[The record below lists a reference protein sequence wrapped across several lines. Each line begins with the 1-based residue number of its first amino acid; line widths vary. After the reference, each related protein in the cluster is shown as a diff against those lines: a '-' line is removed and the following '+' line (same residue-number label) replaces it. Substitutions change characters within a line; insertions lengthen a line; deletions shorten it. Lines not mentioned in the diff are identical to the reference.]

1 MKAGHERPSKGR
13 RLRPCDN
20 HASGVKEEAEMCA
33 AQCSSRTV
41 TQIDRM
47 VPYRLK

>member
-1 MKAGHERPSKGR
+1 MKAGHERPNKGR

-20 HASGVKEEAEMCA
+20 HVSGVKEEAEMCA